1 MNKSKTPTSEK
12 IGIPLRLEPELY
24 EKMMDRVQKEKKNQR
39 GYSVNQL
46 LTELHEKEFK
56 KNTEKQESEDDNN
69 AEKY

>member
-24 EKMMDRVQKEKKNQR
+24 EKMMDRVQKEKKKQR

-46 LTELHEKEFK
+46 LTELLEKELKEK
-56 KNTEKQESEDDNN
+56 KI
-69 AEKY
+69 

>member
-46 LTELHEKEFK
+46 LTELLEKELK
-56 KNTEKQESEDDNN
+56 EKI
-69 AEKY
+69 

>member
-39 GYSVNQL
+39 GYSVNQF
-46 LTELHEKEFK
+46 LTELLEKELKEK
-56 KNTEKQESEDDNN
+56 KI
-69 AEKY
+69 

>member
-46 LTELHEKEFK
+46 LTELLEKELKEK
-56 KNTEKQESEDDNN
+56 KK
-69 AEKY
+69 

>member
-39 GYSVNQL
+39 GYSINQL
-46 LTELHEKEFK
+46 LTELLEKELK
-56 KNTEKQESEDDNN
+56 EKRI
-69 AEKY
+69 

>member
-46 LTELHEKEFK
+46 LTELLEKELKEK
-56 KNTEKQESEDDNN
+56 KYD
-69 AEKY
+69 

>member
-1 MNKSKTPTSEK
+1 MNKTKTPTSEK

-24 EKMMDRVQKEKKNQR
+24 EKMMDRVQKEKKKQR

-46 LTELHEKEFK
+46 LTELLEKEFK

>member
-46 LTELHEKEFK
+46 LTELLEKELKEK
-56 KNTEKQESEDDNN
+56 KI
-69 AEKY
+69 

>member
-1 MNKSKTPTSEK
+1 MNKNKTPTSEK

-46 LTELHEKEFK
+46 LTELLEKELNEK
-56 KNTEKQESEDDNN
+56 KYE
-69 AEKY
+69 

>member
-1 MNKSKTPTSEK
+1 MNKTKTPTSEK

-46 LTELHEKEFK
+46 LTELLEKELKEK
-56 KNTEKQESEDDNN
+56 KI
-69 AEKY
+69 

>member
-1 MNKSKTPTSEK
+1 MNKSTTPTSKK

-46 LTELHEKEFK
+46 LTELLENELRRHPLWK
-56 KNTEKQESEDDNN
+56 TDI
-69 AEKY
+69 